1 MRPTADRSALVRT
14 LSWTSIGGAA
24 GGFWAFLGIH
34 GLGLGD
40 PYWVT
45 LGLVSLGVAAASFLA
60 RPKPWLVLA
69 APVVAAVATGALAA
83 FVPGEEA
90 AGLALWGLVT
100 TAPLAIGGGWRRFL
114 GASLVGAVGGIV
126 AVGFARTVEVGALA
140 PLGTPALLGY
150 PIAGGVMGF
159 VLGLVGLGRRLG
171 AGESSASLRVPSG
184 LGGEFKETV
193 ERAVQARDRVRRALK
208 SRSGSSEGRAAVE
221 KAVDELVH
229 RVLSLADR
237 WRGVEDDLAGIEDG
251 ELGGRLA
258 KLAEKLEA
266 TTDPEAKEEYERAV
280 RSIEDQR
287 RMHGDIRRARERT
300 LARLQ
305 GHLAALDR
313 VHLAVVRLRSAD
325 AHRFAS
331 EIQPVLE
338 ELSAVGT
345 DAELTASA
353 IDEAGRVAA

>member
-1 MRPTADRSALVRT
+1 MRAPLDRSALART
-14 LSWTSIGGAA
+14 LSWTTIGGAA
-24 GGFWAFLGIH
+24 GGFWAFLAIH

-40 PYWVT
+40 AYWVT
-45 LGLVSLGVAAASFLA
+45 LGLVSLGVAAGSTLS
-60 RPKPWLVLA
+60 RPRPWLVLFAPALSA
-69 APVVAAVATGALAA
+69 AATFALSA

-90 AGLALWGLVT
+90 AGLAVWGLLT
-100 TAPLAIGGGWRRFL
+100 TLPLALGLSLRRVLSASLL
-114 GASLVGAVGGIV
+114 GAASGVV
-126 AVGFARTVEVGALA
+126 AVGLARTVEVGALA

-159 VLGLVGLGRRLG
+159 VLGLAGLPRSLG
-171 AGESSASLRVPSG
+171 ARDGTPALRVPSG

-193 ERAVQARDRVRRALK
+193 ERAVKARDRVQRALR
-208 SRSGSSEGRAAVE
+208 SRPGSSEGRAAVE
-221 KAVDELVH
+221 KAVDELVG
-229 RVLSLADR
+229 RVVTLADR
-237 WRGVEDDLAGIEDG
+237 WRGVEDDLAGIEDSLLA
-251 ELGGRLA
+251 ERLA
-258 KLAEKLEA
+258 KLGERVEG
-266 TTDPEAKEEYERAV
+266 TTDPEAREEFERAI

-300 LARLQ
+300 LARLH

-345 DAELTASA
+345 DAELTATA
-353 IDEAGRVAA
+353 IDEAGRVS